1 MRRRFRPCAAVAM
14 ARRFAGV
21 ISTGRP
27 TGPSFFPGEPALW
40 VLVDTLKEAGNP
52 PPVGTTATLH
62 ADLACHPRVLVRAFP
77 LFPEDL
83 AERPELGLLDGRH
96 PALGGVR
103 PDRAQS
109 HGLVGRLTMARV
121 PGNAEEAGLAARNS
135 AAWWHERREC
145 RMGVAMRS
153 RCVHPAPLVLP

>member
-121 PGNAEEAGLAARNS
+121 PGNAEEAGLAARDA
-135 AAWWHERREC
+135 AAW
-145 RMGVAMRS
+145 
-153 RCVHPAPLVLP
+153 